1 MAKAGPD
8 LYRSRL
14 LTLRARLCG
23 EMTQMADAAL
33 SANRNDGSSLPIHLA
48 DLGSDNFEQE
58 LTLNLVGNEKQVI
71 EKIEVALERLA
82 EGSYERCEA
91 CGRKIPDARLEA
103 IPYTTRCVE
112 CAAEHE
118 QHQEPAES

>member
-1 MAKAGPD
+1 
-8 LYRSRL
+8 
-14 LTLRARLCG
+14 
-23 EMTQMADAAL
+23 MTQMADAAL